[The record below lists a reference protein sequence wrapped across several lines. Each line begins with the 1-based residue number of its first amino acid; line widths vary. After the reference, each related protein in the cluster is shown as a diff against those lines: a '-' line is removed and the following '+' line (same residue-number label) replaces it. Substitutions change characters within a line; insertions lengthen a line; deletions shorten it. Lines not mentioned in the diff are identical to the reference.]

1 MTKPFALPPKTEIG
15 WREVI
20 GLPDLDIPELHAKID
35 TGARTSALN
44 AAILRELEQDGQRW
58 IEFEVTFT
66 EDRHTQ
72 RCLAP
77 IADRRAIKNTGGV
90 PEMRYI
96 IQTNLRLGARQWQ
109 IELSLTDR
117 EPMRYDLILG
127 RTALRNRRIC
137 INPGR
142 SFLTRLPEH
151 GPAASNIRT

>member
-1 MTKPFALPPKTEIG
+1 MKQPRTLLSKTEIG

-44 AAILRELEQDGQRW
+44 AAVIREFERDGHSW
-58 IEFEVTFT
+58 IEFDVTFT

-72 RCLAP
+72 RCQAP
-77 IADRRAIKNTGGV
+77 VADRRAIKNTSGV
-90 PEMRYI
+90 PELRYI
-96 IQTNLRLGARQWQ
+96 IHTHLTLGARRWE

-127 RTALRNRRIC
+127 RTALRNRQIC
-137 INPGR
+137 VNPGR
-142 SFLTRLPEH
+142 SFLTRLHED
-151 GPAASNIRT
+151 GPAASDLRT

>member
-1 MTKPFALPPKTEIG
+1 MKKAFSLPPKTEIG

-20 GLPDLDIPELHAKID
+20 GLPNLDIPELHAKID

-44 AAILRELEQDGQRW
+44 ATVIRELDQDGERW
-58 IEFEVTFT
+58 IEFVVTFT

-72 RCLAP
+72 HCRAP

-96 IQTNLRLGARQWQ
+96 VHTDLTLGERRWQ

-142 SFLTRLPEH
+142 SFLTRLPAS
-151 GPAASNIRT
+151 GPVANKNRT